1 MNRFATPFAA
11 ASILLMLLACTGA
24 SPGTPDVTQEQVVGW
39 IEQGNG
45 PLLLDVRT
53 PDEYAAGHVPGAINI
68 PHDQLAT
75 RLGELGAAKDREIV
89 VYCESGR
96 RAGWALETL
105 TGAGFGTLRHL
116 DGDMKGWRSA
126 GLPTE

>member
-1 MNRFATPFAA
+1 MTRTVLPFV
-11 ASILLMLLACTGA
+11 LLLLLPLAACTAA
-24 SPGTPDVTQEQVVGW
+24 SPGIPDVTQEQVVGW
-39 IEQGNG
+39 IEQGDG

-53 PDEYAAGHVPGAINI
+53 PEEYATAHVPGAINI

-75 RLGELGAAKDREIV
+75 RLGELGDAKDREIV

-105 TGAGFGTLRHL
+105 GEPGFASLRHL
-116 DGDMKGWRSA
+116 DGDMKGWRNA